1 VRLDNNEIKQVNP
14 NTYDGLRHGYAST
27 VYRAQGATIDHVYVL
42 HTKTTNQSTNYVA
55 LTRQAKS
62 LHLYVSQE
70 ETPSHT
76 SLIHQMGRHDGNR
89 TSLVFDTLQDIE
101 KRQEEKSFVSQI
113 KQKAETILNKIKDVF
128 HKNKTFYQ
136 FKPIAKVSQEKAEI
150 VVHKPHGE
158 MKGEGHQTE
167 ESRFQKKLAQEIS
180 PSKSRE
186 ANINSPL
193 KCSPR
198 PHDAKVIESALRQN
212 MSSFADDIFSSL
224 GEPYNPAA
232 SSNHERRYGKK
243 GHIAVNLKTGSW
255 IDYKDD
261 HQSGGP
267 LHMLTKLKKLS
278 FKEALDYGANWAGLS
293 QQSFSQKDVSQL
305 SRRDKASPQSD
316 ERNAENKEKIE
327 KAKRLWNKGWA
338 IQGTL
343 AEQYLREHRKIE
355 GELPD
360 DLRYLPVFKDSQSNR
375 SFPCLMVGARSPS
388 GEITAVQVTFLDPE
402 TKGKADVDIAKKSFG
417 VIKGSAVTLQATRSE
432 DALGNS
438 PPILFIAEGV
448 ETALSLKSA
457 GIQGNIKASLGLSNI
472 KRIVPDSPNTHLVI
486 CADHDAPQTPA
497 AKSLE
502 KSVMTLQMSGYSVTV
517 IKPDQL
523 GDDFNDV
530 LKKHGPQGVR
540 DRIKKELLD
549 KKVLGESLLDKV
561 FANTLHAEL
570 TPATATELSAEKRA
584 IMARI
589 AREQKLQGYGSSA
602 GAQSSSPS
610 LRDQKPHLKEID
622 EMEMEK

>member
-1 VRLDNNEIKQVNP
+1 MRCLDNNELTEINP
-14 NTYDGLRHGYAST
+14 NTYSGLRHGYAST
-27 VYRAQGATIDHVYVL
+27 VYQAQGATLDHVYVL
-42 HTKTTNQSTNYVA
+42 HSTTTNQSTNYVA

-62 LHLYVSQE
+62 LHLYLSRD
-70 ETPSHT
+70 ETPSHA
-76 SLIHQMGRHDGNR
+76 SLIHQMERHDGNR

-101 KRQEEKSFVSQI
+101 KKQEEKSFVSQI
-113 KQKAETILNKIKDVF
+113 KQKAATILNKIKDVF
-128 HKNKTFYQ
+128 HRHEKFYQ
-136 FKPIAKVSQEKAEI
+136 FKPIANVSQEKAEI

-158 MKGEGHQTE
+158 MKSGRDQTE
-167 ESRFQKKLAQEIS
+167 ESCFQKKPVQEIS

-193 KCSPR
+193 KSSPR
-198 PHDAKVIESALRQN
+198 PHDAKVIELALRQN

-261 HQSGGP
+261 NQSGGP

-278 FKEALDYGANWAGLS
+278 FKEALSYGATWAGLS

-305 SRRDKASPQSD
+305 SMGDKASPQSD

-327 KAKRLWNKGWA
+327 KAKSLWNKGWA

-355 GELPD
+355 GDLPG
-360 DLRYLPVFKDSQSNR
+360 DLRYLPVFKDNQSNR
-375 SFPCLMVGARSPS
+375 SFPCLMAGARSPS
-388 GEITAVQVTFLDPE
+388 GEITAVQLTFLDPE

-417 VIKGSAVTLQATRSE
+417 VIKGSAVTLQAARRE
-432 DALGNS
+432 GVLGE
-438 PPILFIAEGV
+438 PPHIFFIAEGV

-457 GIQGNIKASLGLSNI
+457 RVQGNIKASLGLSNM
-472 KRIVPDSPNTHLVI
+472 KRIVPERRGTPIVI
-486 CADHDAPQTPA
+486 CADHDAPQTSA

-502 KSVMTLQMSGYSVTV
+502 KSVMTLQMSSYSVTV

-530 LKKHGPQGVR
+530 LKKQGSQGVR
-540 DRIKKELLD
+540 EAIERGLEKEN
-549 KKVLGESLLDKV
+549 VLEKEQLDKV
-561 FANTLHAEL
+561 FAKTLHAEL
-570 TPATATELSAEKRA
+570 TPVRKLSAEKLA

-589 AREQKLQGYGSSA
+589 AREQELQGYGSSA
-602 GAQSSSPS
+602 GAQSSSSS
-610 LRDQKPHLKEID
+610 LRGQKPHLKKID
-622 EMEMEK
+622 EMEMER